1 MLSMVNYTLP
11 YTLDKTGEKYLSWKR
26 EEKIDSEKMGGR
38 RTENLYLTLS
48 SDRGNKLKMGYLGFV
63 VSRKLS
69 VLYFSILVLGKVW
82 NRIYEQGCDDSSV
95 ILQTNYLLCSDELS
109 FYRFLLSY
117 FSSHCETEIVVS
129 TCLT

>member
-1 MLSMVNYTLP
+1 MVNYTLP

-38 RTENLYLTLS
+38 RTENSYLTLS

-82 NRIYEQGCDDSSV
+82 NRIYQQGCDYSPV
-95 ILQTNYLLCSDELS
+95 ILQTNSLLSSHELS
-109 FYRFLLSY
+109 F
-117 FSSHCETEIVVS
+117 
-129 TCLT
+129 